1 MANTSAAQRVMPEPD
16 DQGDLTRPVLLLVHG
31 AWHGAWIWEKVHGVL
46 ATAGWE
52 VQTLDL
58 PSTAASGATRYGMHH
73 DAQVVQ
79 RHIQQIGRPVV
90 VVAHSYGGTPVT
102 EGAADIPNVR
112 HLIYLAALQLDVG
125 ESQLMLSGGTPAPW
139 WIIEGDTVTPDR
151 PREIFYADVPLE
163 EAERAIAQLR
173 PQSLSVVKE
182 IVSAAAWHT
191 VPSTYVV
198 CEQDRAIPPGVQ
210 EMMAKRATS
219 VRHMHTSHSPFLSRP
234 DQLAQLIAEVA
245 ATSA

>member
-1 MANTSAAQRVMPEPD
+1 MANTSAAQRLIAEPG

-46 ATAGWE
+46 AAAGWE

-58 PSTAASGATRYGMHH
+58 PSTAAEGAIRYGMHD
-73 DAQVVQ
+73 DALAVQ
-79 RHIQQIGRPVV
+79 QHIHQMGRPVV

-112 HLIYLAALQLDVG
+112 HLVYLAALQLDVG
-125 ESQLMLSGGTPAPW
+125 ESQLGLSGGTPAPW
-139 WIIEGDTVTPDR
+139 WNIQGDTMTPDR
-151 PREIFYADVPLE
+151 PRELFYADVPLE
-163 EAERAIAQLR
+163 EAERAIARLK
-173 PQSLSVVKE
+173 PQSFVVVEE

-198 CEQDRAIPPGVQ
+198 CEQDRAIPPVVQ
-210 EMMAKRATS
+210 ELMAKRATS
-219 VRHMHTSHSPFLSRP
+219 VRRMPTSHSPFLSRP
-234 DQLAQLIAEVA
+234 YELAQLIAEVA
-245 ATSA
+245 TSA